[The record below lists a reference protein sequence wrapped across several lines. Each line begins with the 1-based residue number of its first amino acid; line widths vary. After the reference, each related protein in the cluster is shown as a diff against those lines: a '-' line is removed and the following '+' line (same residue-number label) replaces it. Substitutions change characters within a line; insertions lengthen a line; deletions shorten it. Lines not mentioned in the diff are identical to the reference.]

1 MNNLVDKRSL
11 MPAGILILSALVVLA
26 WAGVELFRVG
36 APPEISIRPAIAFI
50 GKRTPITVEIAEPKR
65 GLSYVGI
72 ELVQENLSV
81 SLAVRNYDYP
91 SAPAFWSAGTVRD
104 TITVEAGRE
113 KIPGLKPGEAVIRVT
128 AGRAGTWL
136 RRPDPVRQEIT
147 LPVRLLPPALQ
158 VISTQTYVAQGGCE
172 AVVYRVGDS
181 SVKDGVR
188 AGNWWFP
195 GYPLPE
201 GEKGVR
207 FAIFAI
213 PYEMNSADA
222 RLMAIDASENQAE
235 RSFIDQFFPK
245 KFKQDTVELSE
256 SFLSKVVPEIMSQ
269 TPELQDRGNLL
280 DNYLAINRD
289 LRQKNAEVLQELAQK
304 SRQEMLWSKPFVAI
318 PNGKVMAGFADS
330 RAYQHQGNVVDHQT
344 HLGYDLAVTR
354 RAPVPAAN
362 DGIVVLAKYF
372 GIYGNAV
379 VVDHGC
385 GIMSLYGHLSNI
397 GVAPG
402 QKVARGDT
410 IGLTG
415 ETGLAGGDHLHFAV
429 ILDGLPVNPVEWWD
443 GHWIADRI
451 ARKLGPA
458 FPFTQ

>member
-1 MNNLVDKRSL
+1 MKDLVEQRSL
-11 MPAGILILSALVVLA
+11 RPTAVLILLVVAVLV
-26 WAGVELFRVG
+26 WVGMELLRVG
-36 APPEISIRPAIAFI
+36 PPPEIVIRPAIAFI
-50 GKRTPITVEIAEPKR
+50 GKRTPVTVEIAEPRR
-65 GLSYVGI
+65 GLSYVGV
-72 ELVQENLSV
+72 ELVQGNLSV
-81 SLAVRNYDYP
+81 PLAAKNYDYP
-91 SAPAFWSAGTVRD
+91 SAAAFWSAGTIRD
-104 TITVEAGRE
+104 TITAEAGRE
-113 KIPGLKPGEAVIRVT
+113 KNPGLKPGEATIRVT
-128 AGRAGTWL
+128 AGRVGTWL

-147 LPVRLLPPALQ
+147 LPVRLSPPALQ

-172 AVVYRVGDS
+172 AVVYRVDDS
-181 SVKDGVR
+181 SVHDGVR
-188 AGNWWFP
+188 AGKWWFP
-195 GYPLPE
+195 GYPLPG
-201 GEKGVR
+201 GEKGAR

-213 PYEMNSADA
+213 PYDMNSADA
-222 RLMAIDASENQAE
+222 RLMAFDASENQAE

-245 KFKQDTVELSE
+245 EFKQDAVELSE
-256 SFLSKVVPEIMSQ
+256 AFLNKVVPEIMSQ

-289 LRQKNAEVLQELAQK
+289 LRQKNAEALLELAQK
-304 SRQEMLWSKPFVAI
+304 PGQEMLWSKPFVAI

-330 RAYQHQGNVVDHQT
+330 RTYLHQGNVVDRQT

-362 DGIVVLAKYF
+362 DGIVALARYF

-379 VVDHGC
+379 VINHGC

-397 GVAPG
+397 GVTPG

-410 IGLTG
+410 IGQTG

-451 ARKLGPA
+451 ARKLGPG